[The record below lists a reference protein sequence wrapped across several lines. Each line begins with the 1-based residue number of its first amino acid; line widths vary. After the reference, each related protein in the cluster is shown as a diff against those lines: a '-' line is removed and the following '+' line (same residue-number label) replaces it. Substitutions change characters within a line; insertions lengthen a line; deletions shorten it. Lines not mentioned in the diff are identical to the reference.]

1 MIEEELNEIVESAE
15 VTQKCHLPICAV
27 TEFQTVHTPTLEVP
41 TGFGC
46 SAVGLVCIRK
56 SSSRRGKLRASSD
69 PNTT

>member
-27 TEFQTVHTPTLEVP
+27 TEFQTAHTPTLEVP
-41 TGFGC
+41 TGVGC
-46 SAVGLVCIRK
+46 GAGRIRK
-56 SSSRRGKLRASSD
+56 SSSGRRAPSD